1 MKKIKY
7 LLFCIPIFV
16 LSSCNNKIVKVD
28 SIRNVSYDS
37 FTISNENRDNALKSC
52 VSLSDNKSSYY
63 FSGVV
68 IDESLLYYYIATYGA
83 ELTSGY
89 IKLSKATLYDY
100 TTVNATYVGT
110 DSKNNIA
117 VYKILK
123 TKELS
128 VAEGYT
134 EELVKGTNVMS
145 VSTPLSSDDNTVNT
159 IKTGVLSNTSLGI
172 FGTSCELTYAE
183 LGSAIFN
190 TDGKL
195 LGITTSVVSTSQ
207 TAQSLDELI
216 YYHVT
221 GLNQST
227 TYSLLYDISKDIID
241 ADSDI
246 KRGLMGVTVTNY
258 EIASIS
264 YSDIINESDV
274 PYVTI
279 IAVSENSSA
288 ALANIKA
295 GYYITKIDGN
305 SVSRLTD
312 LNYYMARKNKGDIVK
327 LSCLNELSQEIEYR
341 LILK

>member
-7 LLFCIPIFV
+7 LLFCVPLFI
-16 LSSCNNKIVKVD
+16 LSSCGNTIISVD
-28 SIRNVSYDS
+28 SIRNISYDS
-37 FTISNENRDNALKSC
+37 FSISEENRDNALKSC
-52 VSLSDNKSSYY
+52 VSLSDGKSNYC

-68 IDESLLYYYIATYGA
+68 INENLLYYYIATYGA

-89 IKLSKATLYDY
+89 IKLSKATLYDG
-100 TTVNATYVGT
+100 TSVNATYVGT

-128 VAEGYT
+128 VAKGNT
-134 EELVKGTNVMS
+134 DELVKGSNVMS
-145 VSTPLSSDDNTVNT
+145 ISTPLSSDDTTVNT
-159 IKTGVLSNTSLGI
+159 IKTGIVSNISLGA
-172 FGTSCELTYAE
+172 FGTSCELSYAE

-190 TDGKL
+190 SDGKL
-195 LGITTSVVSTSQ
+195 LGITTSVVSTSK
-207 TAQSLDELI
+207 TSESFDDLL

-227 TYSLLYDISKDIID
+227 TYELLYNISNDIID
-241 ADSDI
+241 ENSDI

-258 EIASIS
+258 ETASVA
-264 YSDIINESDV
+264 YSDIINESDI

-295 GYYITKIDGN
+295 GYYITKIDGYT
-305 SVSRLTD
+305 VSRLTD

-327 LSCLNELSQEIEYR
+327 LTCLNELFQEIEYR